1 MTAGNND
8 ENLPTRRHEEPT
20 RLCAYPR
27 YTHHPREQLAE
38 QHQRFLAAA
47 TTDNTRRT
55 YRSAIR
61 HFLAWGGVLPCDEA
75 ALIRYLLSFAEVLNR
90 APWPCASRRCRN
102 GTVIRV
108 FLTLPPAPPWA
119 KPCAVLSG

>member
-20 RLCAYPR
+20 VLARTPGTLTTP
-27 YTHHPREQLAE
+27 EQLAE

-55 YRSAIR
+55 
-61 HFLAWGGVLPCDEA
+61 
-75 ALIRYLLSFAEVLNR
+75 
-90 APWPCASRRCRN
+90 
-102 GTVIRV
+102 
-108 FLTLPPAPPWA
+108 
-119 KPCAVLSG
+119 